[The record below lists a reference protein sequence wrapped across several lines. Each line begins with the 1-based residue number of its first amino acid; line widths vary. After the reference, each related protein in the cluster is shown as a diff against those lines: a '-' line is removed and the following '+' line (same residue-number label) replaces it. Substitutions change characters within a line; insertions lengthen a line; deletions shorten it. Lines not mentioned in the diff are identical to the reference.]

1 VTRILS
7 KTDLEGLDRLS
18 IRIPDYKGSHPFSF
32 GDSIKAYRPEEL
44 KKKRNTNSA
53 RTDWFERILFA
64 IWREIDNRPVPFAFR
79 TTDGAI
85 RSMDAGCLG
94 FLFNHTQPELV
105 FQRNPDTGE
114 IVTVEPTGRLKTR
127 YQQLEAS
134 LRREV
139 RPEIPIRSES
149 AQGQTIVESSTTT
162 PIEISILELSFNLDD
177 PPDERRRELSER
189 VIREGG
195 AAFRKEQMELWAA
208 QCAATG
214 CAIKEALDA
223 AHILRY
229 LGEHT
234 NRPDN
239 GILLRAD
246 IHKLFD
252 RNLIAVEERKADLVW
267 RVSAILA
274 DSEYAILEGRRVA
287 LGKQVS
293 AVPRRELL
301 AQHLKELKS

>member
-1 VTRILS
+1 VTRTLS
-7 KTDLEGLDRLS
+7 KNELEGLETLP
-18 IRIPDYKGSHPFSF
+18 IRIPDYTGSHPFSS
-32 GDSIKAYRPEEL
+32 GLSIKVYGQEEL
-44 KKKRNTNSA
+44 KKQSVTKHA
-53 RTDWFERILFA
+53 RTDWFEKNLFA
-64 IWREIDNRPVPFAFR
+64 IWREIGKPVPYAFR
-79 TTDGAI
+79 TADGTI

-94 FLFNHTQPELV
+94 FLFNRAQPELV
-105 FQRNPDTGE
+105 VESDPDTGE
-114 IVTVEPTGRLKTR
+114 IVAVEPAGQLRTR
-127 YQQLEAS
+127 YEQLEAS

-149 AQGQTIVESSTTT
+149 AQGQTIIESSTTT
-162 PIEISILELSFNLDD
+162 PSEISILELGFNLDD
-177 PPDERRRELSER
+177 PPDERRRELSRR

-195 AAFRKEQMELWAA
+195 VAFRKEQMELWAA

-252 RNLIAVEERKADLVW
+252 RNLIAVEGREGDLVW
-267 RVSAILA
+267 RISATLA

-287 LGKQVS
+287 
-293 AVPRRELL
+293 A
-301 AQHLKELKS
+301 

>member
-1 VTRILS
+1 VTRTLS
-7 KTDLEGLDRLS
+7 KNELEGLETLP
-18 IRIPDYKGSHPFSF
+18 IRIPDYTGSHPFSS
-32 GDSIKAYRPEEL
+32 GLSIKVYGQEEL
-44 KKKRNTNSA
+44 KKQSVTKQA
-53 RTDWFERILFA
+53 RTDWFEKNLFA
-64 IWREIDNRPVPFAFR
+64 IWREIGKPVPYAFR
-79 TTDGAI
+79 TADGTI

-94 FLFNHTQPELV
+94 FLFNRAQPELV
-105 FQRNPDTGE
+105 VESDPDTGE
-114 IVTVEPTGRLKTR
+114 IVAVEPAGQLRTR
-127 YQQLEAS
+127 YEQLEAS

-139 RPEIPIRSES
+139 RPEIPIRPES
-149 AQGQTIVESSTTT
+149 AQGQTIIESSTTT
-162 PIEISILELSFNLDD
+162 PSEISILELGFNLDD
-177 PPDERRRELSER
+177 PPDERRRELSRR

-195 AAFRKEQMELWAA
+195 VAFRKEQMELWAA

-252 RNLIAVEERKADLVW
+252 RNLIAVEGREGDLVW
-267 RVSAILA
+267 RISATLA

-287 LGKQVS
+287 
-293 AVPRRELL
+293 A
-301 AQHLKELKS
+301 